1 MATVTICSDFGAK
14 EKVSHCFCFFPIC
27 HEVMGLDV
35 ISWFFEHWVLSQLF
49 HSFTLIKRLFSSSP
63 SAIRVLLSTYLRFSV
78 FLSAILIP
86 ACDTSS
92 PAFRMIYSAC
102 KLNKKGD
109 NLQSW
114 LTPFPIWNQPIV
126 PRLVLTIASCS
137 SVVNRL
143 VVSDSATPW
152 TVACQAPLFSPWNS
166 PSRNTGVGCHSCL
179 QWIFSTGV
187 SNPGLHCRP
196 ILHRLSYR
204 EAHTGF
210 SGGRYG
216 CLVFP
221 SLLRIFHN
229 LLWSPNLN
237 QMRLPHADVSLFFT
251 GKKGKK
257 KAALGST

>member
-1 MATVTICSDFGAK
+1 MAEITICSDFGAK

-126 PRLVLTIASCS
+126 SCLVLTAASWLAYRFLRRQVWWS
-137 SVVNRL
+137 GIPIFLKNFPQFVVIHNKG
-143 VVSDSATPW
+143 
-152 TVACQAPLFSPWNS
+152 FSLSWF
-166 PSRNTGVGCHSCL
+166 CKFLSCL
-179 QWIFSTGV
+179 
-187 SNPGLHCRP
+187 
-196 ILHRLSYR
+196 
-204 EAHTGF
+204 A
-210 SGGRYG
+210 
-216 CLVFP
+216 
-221 SLLRIFHN
+221 
-229 LLWSPNLN
+229 
-237 QMRLPHADVSLFFT
+237 
-251 GKKGKK
+251 
-257 KAALGST
+257 